1 MPKGQNNHYFSTN
14 SRVIKDLLTQYKNTF
29 YAFCELINNSIQ
41 AEAKKVDITIDY
53 AKSELSKAPIKS
65 IVIKDNGNGV
75 SLSDFEKKILE
86 IGTDVKKGGE
96 GVGRFAALQI
106 GSNIE
111 IETVAYDEKSNC
123 YTKVSLPINS
133 ASFENKKLVDI
144 KIPANETTLKSKH
157 NPYYQVTIKSLH
169 HNQNQ
174 KTDRKNVIA
183 KELME
188 DNIRLSLF
196 EQYPYEIFNDTV
208 QFIVNKAKLDKK
220 EFIHEKP
227 RHQKEKFLDT
237 KGNEH
242 IVEFFFYHVKLNDNK
257 AKVFF
262 QIENNG
268 LKSVANTYTYSSEWF
283 TSDMGSWYIYIE
295 SSLFTYEL
303 FKNIDMDELGDEGI
317 DKIKSFAKEI
327 ITQFFVSINKSYE
340 NFTQKLKN
348 VYPVYHS
355 SQSISSETQKV
366 LFEQFAF
373 IAEQKFKLI
382 EKDSKIKDVLYPLME
397 RAIADGN
404 IVDILDNLI
413 KADKETTD
421 KFKRLLEITDMESV
435 VQFNTEVAEKLE
447 FLDFLH
453 EINYGKIASYI
464 LERKQLHKI
473 VEKHLWLFG
482 ETYNGVP
489 NLLWSDKKLLNTFE
503 EIRKK
508 FMVYEPTKED
518 ENLIELSEEGL
529 NDITDLFFTN
539 EKPLDNGGREFMIV
553 ELKAPNCKISQK
565 EISQIKKYGFAVESN
580 SSIAKNNKKFKLLL
594 VAADVT
600 AQAKSEIKSL
610 SAAYQTPF
618 LIERKQDVDVEIY
631 LMTWAEIIGIQR
643 SKLNYLSKQLKI
655 KDKSVKE
662 KFQTEYPHL
671 ITQKL
676 RTVLKKIS

>member
-1 MPKGQNNHYFSTN
+1 MKKMSSGHYFSTN
-14 SRVIKDLLTQYKNTF
+14 SRVVKDLLTQYRNTF

-41 AEAKKVDITIDY
+41 ADAKKVNITVEY
-53 AKSELSKAPIKS
+53 VKNQLSKAPIKS

-111 IETVAYDEKSNC
+111 IETVAFDEKQKC

-144 KIPANETTLKSKH
+144 KIPANETTLKGNH
-157 NPYYQVTIKSLH
+157 NTYYQVIIKNLH

-188 DNIRLSLF
+188 NNFRLALF
-196 EQYPYEIFNDTV
+196 EQYPYEIFNDKV
-208 QFIVNKAKLDKK
+208 QFIVNKEKLDKN
-220 EFIHEKP
+220 EFIFGKP
-227 RHQKEKFLDT
+227 RHKEEKFIDV
-237 KGNEH
+237 KGKEH
-242 IVEFFFYHVKLNDNK
+242 VVEFFFYHVKLSDNK

-268 LKSVANTYTYSSEWF
+268 LKSIANTYTYSSEWF
-283 TSDMGSWYIYIE
+283 TSDMGSWYIYVE
-295 SSLFTYEL
+295 SPLFTYEL

-317 DKIKSFAKEI
+317 DKLKSFAKEI
-327 ITQFFVSINKSYE
+327 ITQFFISINKRYE
-340 NFTQKLKN
+340 NFTQKLRDI
-348 VYPVYHS
+348 YPGYS
-355 SQSISSETQKV
+355 STQSTASETQKV
-366 LFEQFAF
+366 IFEQFAF

-382 EKDSKIKDVLYPLME
+382 EKNNKIKDVLYPLME

-404 IVDILDNLI
+404 IVDILNNLL

-421 KFKRLLEITDMESV
+421 RFKKLLDMTDMESV

-473 VEKHLWLFG
+473 VERHLWLFG
-482 ETYNGVP
+482 ESYNGVP
-489 NLLWSDKKLLNTFE
+489 NILWSDKKLLNTFE
-503 EIRKK
+503 EIRQKY
-508 FMVYEPTKED
+508 MLYTPSKED
-518 ENLIELSEEGL
+518 ENLIEWDEEIF

-565 EISQIKKYGFAVESN
+565 EISQIKKYGFAVETN
-580 SSIAKNNKKFKLLL
+580 SSLTKHNSKYKLIL
-594 VAADVT
+594 VAADIT
-600 AQAKSEIKSL
+600 AQAKSEVKSL
-610 SAAYQTPF
+610 STAYQTPF
-618 LIERKQDVDVEIY
+618 LIERKKDVDIEIY
-631 LMTWAEIIGIQR
+631 LMTWAEIIGVQR
-643 SKLNYLSKQLKI
+643 NKLNYLSKQLKI

-676 RTVLKKIS
+676 RTVLKRIS